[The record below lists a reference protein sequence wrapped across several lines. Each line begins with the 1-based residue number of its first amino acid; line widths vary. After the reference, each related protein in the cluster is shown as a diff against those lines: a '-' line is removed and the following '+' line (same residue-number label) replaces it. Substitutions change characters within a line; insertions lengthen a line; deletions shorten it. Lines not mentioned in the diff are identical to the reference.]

1 MGFLRVVLNA
11 FIAATVAVGPFARAQ
26 QASAGSIVPAEPAA
40 VGQEIVVGPAKAKLQ
55 SSMRTAILF
64 RPFEVSV
71 GIGHGLLFVMTA
83 VGIEMVVHDI
93 QKQGFTWETAGPA
106 RLAEVAQKVAV
117 EIVNNGQV
125 LTSLVSAGALA
136 TVAKEP
142 VEAMTRVLVDA
153 EAKATLAKAL
163 SRSILTT
170 VGFFGW
176 EFGAQLWTQASSMI
190 KDTEDFNRLNHA
202 FGIAGGSLR
211 ALLYANPDRADA
223 RDLRIARTMLANM
236 ITILFLDGDLLA
248 KWHNDT
254 WRLRVLT
261 GDAALLMALTAAG
274 VAAGVS
280 VLPAGGMI
288 AGIIFG
294 YVAWKAV
301 PQRYKDEGTF
311 LFRSM
316 RASLA
321 AGQLYANESELR
333 SMLSRSLRPGVLT
346 TAERAKTFTQIYLSR
361 SKARSSFVLAQIDRM
376 HLGLKI
382 LRQEKSSSEE
392 KMKARVQ
399 IQGALGDISHMYLQE
414 LKTCELLT
422 ASKGAAEL
430 QMVVVTEQLK
440 ARELSQ
446 FWSVISGEI
455 HKRLTAGAEGKT
467 EIVRDEIGKK
477 ILDFI
482 DGLHI
487 EGFRE
492 EMVLFD

>member
-1 MGFLRVVLNA
+1 MSFSRVILNA
-11 FIAATVAVGPFARAQ
+11 FIAASVAVGPFARAQ
-26 QASAGSIVPAEPAA
+26 QASPSAIVTAEPAA
-40 VGQEIVVGPAKAKLQ
+40 VGQEIVAGPAKAKMQ

-71 GIGHGLLFVMTA
+71 SVGHGLLFIMTA

-93 QKQGFTWETAGPA
+93 QKQGLTWETAGPA
-106 RLAEVAQKVAV
+106 RLAEVAQKVSV

-125 LTSLVSAGALA
+125 LTALAGAGALA

-153 EAKATLAKAL
+153 EAKATLAKCL
-163 SRSILTT
+163 SRSILST
-170 VGFFGW
+170 VGFLGW
-176 EFGAQLWTQASSMI
+176 EFGAQLWTQASYMI
-190 KDTEDFNRLNHA
+190 KDTDDFNRLNHV

-211 ALLYANPDRADA
+211 SLLRWNPSESDA
-223 RDLRIARTMLANM
+223 RDLRIASTMLSNM
-236 ITILFLDGDLLA
+236 ITILFLDSNLLA
-248 KWHNDT
+248 KWHNDS

-274 VAAGVS
+274 VATGVA
-280 VLPAGGMI
+280 VLPAGGMM

-321 AGQLYANESELR
+321 AGQLYANESEIR
-333 SMLSRSLRPGVLT
+333 GMLSRSLRPGVLSLP
-346 TAERAKTFTQIYLSR
+346 ERAKALTQQFVDR
-361 SKARSSFVLAQIDRM
+361 SKSRSSFVLAQIDRM
-376 HLGLKI
+376 HLALKI
-382 LRQEKSSSEE
+382 LRREGSSAEE

-399 IQGALGDISHMYLQE
+399 IQDGLGEINRMYEQE
-414 LKTCELLT
+414 LKTCELLIRYK
-422 ASKGAAEL
+422 AAAEL
-430 QMVVVTEQLK
+430 QVGIATEQLK
-440 ARELSQ
+440 ARELSN
-446 FWSVISGEI
+446 FWTAIGSEI
-455 HKRLTAGAEGKT
+455 RERLTSDIDGK
-467 EIVRDEIGKK
+467 IDISRDDVGKK
-477 ILDFI
+477 LVDFI

-492 EMVLFD
+492 ELVLLD